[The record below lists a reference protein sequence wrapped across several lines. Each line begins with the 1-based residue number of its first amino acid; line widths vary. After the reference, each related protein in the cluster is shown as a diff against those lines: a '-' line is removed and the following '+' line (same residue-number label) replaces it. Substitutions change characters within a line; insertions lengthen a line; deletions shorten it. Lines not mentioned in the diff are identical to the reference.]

1 MKKNE
6 KCSRRTEGMSSIDI
20 NWLRNMSS
28 LNFFVIIAALKL
40 VFQIEELVV
49 FSTYTFDIAL

>member
-1 MKKNE
+1 
-6 KCSRRTEGMSSIDI
+6 MSSIDI

-40 VFQIEELVV
+40 VFQIEELVD